1 MTSLINQV
9 LSSSTAFYISSH
21 QLFFSERKLSE
32 SESLRS
38 VLPKRER
45 NDTQGEPLSV
55 ELLEDASGDCGC
67 PPSAPLISCETS
79 SHREMV
85 EMSVPVDVVGV
96 FPFDNSLSTVAGALK
111 SAIAAQLRA
120 TREAIYWK
128 VKKGGRE
135 GGLTFSPK
143 LTSTSKLPSFLLA
156 LYQAL
161 FPLTPPPELSC
172 CNE

>member
-96 FPFDNSLSTVAGALK
+96 FLFDSSLSTVAGALK

-120 TREAIYWK
+120 TREAIYLK
-128 VKKGGRE
+128 VKKGGRVN
-135 GGLTFSPK
+135 LFTK
-143 LTSTSKLPSFLLA
+143 THKHLKATFLLA
-156 LYQAL
+156 CLVSSL
-161 FPLTPPPELSC
+161 VSSNPLPPPQTKLLQ
-172 CNE
+172 